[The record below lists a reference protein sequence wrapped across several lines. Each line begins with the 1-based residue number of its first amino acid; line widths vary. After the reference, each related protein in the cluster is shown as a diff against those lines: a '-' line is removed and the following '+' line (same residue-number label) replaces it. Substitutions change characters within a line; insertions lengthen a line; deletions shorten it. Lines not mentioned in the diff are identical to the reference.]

1 LKVST
6 SPSTSKHTDQEKVL
20 AQLAATCK
28 DVADELLDTHKTL
41 EVLGSTH
48 RTWKSFRQALRTVWK
63 RDKINTFQVDWN
75 IDYIVFVIYVGGD
88 SSLWQVG
95 GGTRRSYSYNLQE
108 L

>member
-1 LKVST
+1 MSFWILLRPLKSWTARIET
-6 SPSTSKHTDQEKVL
+6 S
-20 AQLAATCK
+20 
-28 DVADELLDTHKTL
+28 
-41 EVLGSTH
+41 
-48 RTWKSFRQALRTVWK
+48 KSFRQALRTVWK
-63 RDKINTFQVDWN
+63 RDKIDTFQVDWN